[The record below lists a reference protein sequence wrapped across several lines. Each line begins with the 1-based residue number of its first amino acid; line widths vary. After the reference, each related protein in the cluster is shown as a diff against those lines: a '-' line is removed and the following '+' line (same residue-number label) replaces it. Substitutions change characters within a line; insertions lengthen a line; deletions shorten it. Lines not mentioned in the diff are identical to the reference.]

1 MMRTQRDRRRG
12 AARGGALQL
21 LFVRV
26 RIMGVAVFIVR
37 EIVTTKLKSASLRVF
52 APLAVDGRPLPLPRG
67 RQQLAF

>member
-37 EIVTTKLKSASLRVF
+37 EIVTTELTSASLRVF
-52 APLAVDGRPLPLPRG
+52 APLAGACRIRAIRHFG
-67 RQQLAF
+67 LA